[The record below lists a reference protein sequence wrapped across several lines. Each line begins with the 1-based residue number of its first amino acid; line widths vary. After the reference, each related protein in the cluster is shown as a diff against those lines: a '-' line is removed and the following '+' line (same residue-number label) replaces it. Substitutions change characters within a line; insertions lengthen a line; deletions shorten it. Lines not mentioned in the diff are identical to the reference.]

1 MHNQFRDLRTQMRR
15 LKKDLEIAE
24 AKKEDYEL
32 RFNIMK
38 DQHTELQEQH
48 VKAENELLD
57 LRERQ

>member
-38 DQHTELQEQH
+38 DQHTELQE
-48 VKAENELLD
+48 
-57 LRERQ
+57 